1 MMTHS
6 HHDAIQMMLESM
18 KATHDKR
25 MYERYQTIYLY
36 LQGYSKK
43 DIAHMIGRSEKTV
56 YNYVNAYKEKGVD
69 GLRMGQSPG
78 APRKLTPE
86 QEQEL
91 VQVVSTKLPVDV
103 GFPAKHNW
111 TLAIIAS
118 FIEKEWHQTY
128 TLRGVSRLLHDL
140 GLRYTKPTYTLAK
153 ADQEKQKEFIEQT
166 FPAYKKTSKRGD

>member
-1 MMTHS
+1 MAQS
-6 HHDAIQMMLESM
+6 HDNTIQMMLESM
-18 KATHDKR
+18 KATNDKR

-43 DIAHMIGRSEKTV
+43 EIANMIGRSEKTI
-56 YNYVNAYKEKGVD
+56 YNYVNAYEEKGID
-69 GLRMGQSPG
+69 GLIMGQSPG
-78 APRKLTPE
+78 APRKLTSE
-86 QEQEL
+86 QEVEL
-91 VQVVSTKLPVDV
+91 VQVISTKLPVDV

-118 FIEKEWHQTY
+118 FIEKEWNQTY

-153 ADQEKQKEFIEQT
+153 ADPVKQKKFIEET
-166 FPAYKKTSKRGD
+166 FPTYKKTFK

>member
-1 MMTHS
+1 MAHS
-6 HHDAIQMMLESM
+6 QHDAIQKMLESM
-18 KATHDKR
+18 KATNDKR

-43 DIAHMIGRSEKTV
+43 EIANLIGRTEKTI
-56 YNYVNAYKEKGVD
+56 YNYVNAYEEKGMD
-69 GLRMGQSPG
+69 GLIMGQSPG

-91 VQVVSTKLPVDV
+91 VQVISTSLPVDV

-118 FIEKEWHQTY
+118 FIKKEWNQTY

-140 GLRYTKPTYTLAK
+140 GLRYTKPSYTLAK
-153 ADQEKQKEFIEQT
+153 ADPMKQKEFAEET
-166 FPAYKKTSKRGD
+166 FPAYKKTSK